1 MSRTQGRHRLS
12 RRTKIATGGIA
23 LAIAAGGIVVA
34 TTTGHTGE
42 ASADEANPA
51 FFVDILTVKPNQF
64 DPRPV
69 TGASTGTF
77 TVDCGRNENQHFNPD
92 NFIAQPGVR
101 NGAQHLH
108 DYVGNLSTNAD
119 SNNKSLVKAG
129 TTCRNGDKSAY
140 FWPVVRIDTGE
151 EEKNEPAKKPDGD
164 RAQADREAK
173 TVQVACPDVASKL
186 ADIPDQAMAE
196 VDNNLD
202 QLDNQADEANQRI
215 AATQGQGGPDFV
227 RNAILNPLK
236 DRRAAII
243 DRIAIAIGRFAQKP
257 GDLGG
262 LAPCTTKPG
271 KDTGTPTPPPST
283 TAGGALPGQDEN
295 NELPG
300 NDGKILRPQKV
311 QLTFRGSPVGKVVAM
326 PRFLRVLYGD
336 AKVSTNGLANA
347 KASWTCTGFE
357 NRLIDK
363 YPICPQGSKVKR
375 VHTFPSCW
383 DGKNTDSANHRTHIV
398 FPDQFGRCGKGFK
411 AVPQLQI
418 SLTYDIPR
426 DVQLKKQYKVDAFPQ
441 EKHNPLSDHDDFANV
456 MSQRIMNGL
465 VNCVN
470 RGRTCRA

>member
-12 RRTKIATGGIA
+12 RRTKIATGGLA
-23 LAIAAGGIVVA
+23 LAIAVGGIVVA
-34 TTTGHTGE
+34 TTTGNTGE

-51 FFVDILTVKPNQF
+51 FFVDILKVKPNQF

-69 TGASTGTF
+69 SGAATGTF

-92 NFIAQPGVR
+92 NFIAQPGIR

-151 EEKNEPAKKPDGD
+151 EEKNEPAKVPDGD

-186 ADIPDQAMAE
+186 TDIPDQAMAE
-196 VDNNLD
+196 VDSNLD
-202 QLDNQADEANQRI
+202 QLDSQADEANQRI
-215 AATQGQGGPDFV
+215 AATQGQGGQDFV

-236 DRRAAII
+236 DRRQAII
-243 DRIAIAIGRFAQKP
+243 DRIATAIGRFTQKP

-262 LAPCTTKPG
+262 LAPCATKPG
-271 KDTGTPTPPPST
+271 KDTGTPTPPST
-283 TAGGALPGQDEN
+283 TPPASTLPGQDEN

-300 NDGKILRPQKV
+300 NDGKILRPQRV
-311 QLTFRGSPVGKVVAM
+311 QITFRGSPVGKVVAM

-336 AKVSTNGLANA
+336 AKVSTNGPANA

-357 NRLIDK
+357 NRVTDK
-363 YPICPQGSKVKR
+363 YPICPDGSKVKR
-375 VHTFPSCW
+375 IHTFPSCW

-398 FPDQFGRCGKGFK
+398 FPDRFGRCGNGFK

-426 DVQLKKQYKVDAFPQ
+426 DVQQKKQYKVDAFPQ

-470 RGRTCRA
+470 RGRNCRA